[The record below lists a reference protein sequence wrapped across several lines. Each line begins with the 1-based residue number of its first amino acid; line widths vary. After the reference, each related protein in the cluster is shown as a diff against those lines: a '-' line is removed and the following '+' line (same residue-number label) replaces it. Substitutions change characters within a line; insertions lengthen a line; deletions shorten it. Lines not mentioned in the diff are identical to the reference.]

1 MLEELKPRGH
11 WVDIQGILEKLE
23 VPVSDVTLEDS
34 SIRGVSVAGDHH
46 RFTVCINP
54 AYHDGDGSEV
64 RRFTLA
70 HELCHLLFDRGEDR
84 KVAVASGPW
93 APRDIER
100 RANAFAAMFLMPPDL
115 VRRAC
120 RDASSLST
128 LDGVSEVAHKLHM
141 SVTATIHHLAN
152 LNIIDWTTRGDLL
165 ARQMKESAQR
175 LAAGN

>member
-1 MLEELKPRGH
+1 LRRSRQRQVIEPWL
-11 WVDIQGILEKLE
+11 
-23 VPVSDVTLEDS
+23 
-34 SIRGVSVAGDHH
+34 AGEIVFN
-46 RFTVCINP
+46 RASCINP

-128 LDGVSEVAHKLHM
+128 LDGVSEVAHRLHM
-141 SVTATIHHLAN
+141 SIAATIHRLAN

-165 ARQMKESAQR
+165 ACQIKERAQHPTGK
-175 LAAGN
+175 LDPDPQL